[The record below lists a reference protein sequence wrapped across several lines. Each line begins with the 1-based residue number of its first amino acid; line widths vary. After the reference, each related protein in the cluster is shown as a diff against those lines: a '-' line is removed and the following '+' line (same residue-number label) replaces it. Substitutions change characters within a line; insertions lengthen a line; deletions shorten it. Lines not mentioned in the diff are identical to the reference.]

1 MHPAF
6 ARKPL
11 AGLLSLGLL
20 TTGGLAQ
27 ASGFR
32 IPEVSTAGLGTSNAL
47 VANPKEV
54 GALPYNPAAM
64 AFHEGTNLSAGLAI
78 IEPSTTVTN
87 STGSHD
93 SEPSTPFY
101 VPNAYMMGHI
111 NPDLTWGVGVTAPFG
126 LQTKW
131 APGTFPFSQVAAATA
146 AAIIGAG
153 GSPAQAAAA
162 AQQIGG
168 AHPTFSKIEM
178 LNFNPNVAYK
188 IGSNLSVSAGVD
200 YYLIN
205 DLNLNTLGADI
216 HGDGDGWGFNLAALY
231 SAGPW
236 SLGASYRSA
245 VTADVDGSVD
255 ISGTA
260 TPASTTVDFPSIL
273 QVGVRY
279 QASEALALE
288 FDVDRTG
295 WSTFDRITI
304 NRTGTTP
311 IVSANNWDDANAYR
325 LGATYDLRPNTQLR
339 FGYTFDETPQPDNSF
354 SPRVPD
360 NDRQLFSIG
369 VAQNMSGWTV
379 EAGYMYVLVDD
390 RTINQPAWN
399 PLANSDP
406 NGTGVFN
413 GEYETDIHL
422 LALGVSTKF

>member
-1 MHPAF
+1 MHTAF

-93 SEPSTPFY
+93 SDPSTPFY

-131 APGTFPFSQVAAATA
+131 SPGTFPFGPLGPLQ
-146 AAIIGAG
+146 
-153 GSPAQAAAA
+153 
-162 AQQIGG
+162 
-168 AHPTFSKIEM
+168 PTFSKIEM
-178 LNFNPNVAYK
+178 LNINPNIAYK
-188 IGSNLSVSAGVD
+188 IGDISIAGGLD
-200 YYLIN
+200 YYFVN
-205 DLNLNTLGADI
+205 DVNLNTVAADI
-216 HGDGDGWGFNLAALY
+216 NGDGSDIGYNVAALF
-231 SAGPW
+231 STGAW
-236 SLGASYRSA
+236 SFGASYRSA
-245 VTADVDGSVD
+245 VSVD
-255 ISGTA
+255 IDGKVNTTDAETA
-260 TPASTTVDFPSIL
+260 VDFPWML
-273 QVGVRY
+273 QIGARY
-279 QASEALALE
+279 QANEKLAVE
-288 FDVDRTG
+288 FDIDRTG
-295 WSTFDRITI
+295 WSEFDQIVIRSKA
-304 NRTGTTP
+304 TGGIIATST
-311 IVSANNWDDANAYR
+311 NNWDDASAYR
-325 LGATYDLRPNTQLR
+325 IGATYDLQPNTQLR
-339 FGYTFDETPQPDNSF
+339 FGYAFDETPQPDSNF

-360 NDRQLFSIG
+360 NDRHLLSFG
-369 VAQNMSGWTV
+369 VAQKLNGWTL
-379 EAGYMYVLVDD
+379 EAGYMYAMVDE
-390 RTINQPAWN
+390 RTVSSTTPLTSPAQ
-399 PLANSDP
+399 DP
-406 NGTGVFN
+406 NGTAVYN

-422 LALGVSTKF
+422 LAIGVSTKF

>member
-93 SEPSTPFY
+93 SDPSTPFY

-131 APGTFPFSQVAAATA
+131 SPGTFPFGPLGPLQ
-146 AAIIGAG
+146 
-153 GSPAQAAAA
+153 
-162 AQQIGG
+162 
-168 AHPTFSKIEM
+168 PTFSKIEM
-178 LNFNPNVAYK
+178 LNINPNIAYK
-188 IGSNLSVSAGVD
+188 IGDISIAGGLD
-200 YYLIN
+200 YYFVN
-205 DLNLNTLGADI
+205 DVNLNTVAADI
-216 HGDGDGWGFNLAALY
+216 NGDGSDIGYNVAALF
-231 SAGPW
+231 STGAW
-236 SLGASYRSA
+236 SFGASYRSA
-245 VTADVDGSVD
+245 VSVD
-255 ISGTA
+255 IDGKVNTTDAETA
-260 TPASTTVDFPSIL
+260 VDFPWML
-273 QVGVRY
+273 QIGARY
-279 QASEALALE
+279 QANEKLAVE
-288 FDVDRTG
+288 FDIDRTG
-295 WSTFDRITI
+295 WSEFDQIVIRSKA
-304 NRTGTTP
+304 TGGIIATST
-311 IVSANNWDDANAYR
+311 NNWDDASAYR
-325 LGATYDLRPNTQLR
+325 IGATYDLQPNTQLR
-339 FGYTFDETPQPDNSF
+339 FGYAFDETPQPDSNF

-360 NDRQLFSIG
+360 NDRHLLSFG
-369 VAQNMSGWTV
+369 VAQKLNGWTL
-379 EAGYMYVLVDD
+379 EAGYMYAMVDE
-390 RTINQPAWN
+390 RTVSSTTPLTSPAQ
-399 PLANSDP
+399 DP
-406 NGTGVFN
+406 NGTAVYN

-422 LALGVSTKF
+422 LAIGVSTKF

>member
-1 MHPAF
+1 MHTAF

-20 TTGGLAQ
+20 ATTGLAQ

-32 IPEVSTAGLGTSNAL
+32 IPEISTAGLGTSNAL
-47 VANPKEV
+47 VANQKEL

-78 IEPSTTVTN
+78 IEPNTTYTN
-87 STGSHD
+87 RNGQSID

-111 NPDLTWGVGVTAPFG
+111 NPEVTWGFGITSPFG

-131 APGTFPFSQVAAATA
+131 PSGTFPRFNDF
-146 AAIIGAG
+146 
-153 GSPAQAAAA
+153 GSPVIAA
-162 AQQIGG
+162 G
-168 AHPTFSKIEM
+168 APTFSKIEM
-178 LNFNPNVAYK
+178 LNLNPNVAYK
-188 IGSNLSVSAGVD
+188 VGNNLSFAAGVD
-200 YYLIN
+200 YYFIN

-216 HGDGDGWGFNLAALY
+216 HGDGDGWGYNLAALY
-231 SAGPW
+231 TTGPW
-236 SLGASYRSA
+236 SFGASYRSA
-245 VTADVDGSVD
+245 VTADVEGNIETALGSV
-255 ISGTA
+255 SA
-260 TPASTTVDFPSIL
+260 TTTVDFPSIL

-279 QASEALALE
+279 QANDALALE
-288 FDVDRTG
+288 FDIDRTG

-304 NRTGTTP
+304 NRAVGTP
-311 IVSANNWDDANAYR
+311 IISSNNWDDANAYR
-325 LGATYDLRPNTQLR
+325 LGATYDLLPNTQLR
-339 FGYTFDETPQPDNSF
+339 FGYTLDETPQPDSSF

-360 NDRQLFSIG
+360 NDRQLFSVG
-369 VAQNMSGWTV
+369 VAQKMNGWTI

-390 RTINQPAWN
+390 RTVNQPTWN
-399 PLANSDP
+399 PLANPDP
-406 NGTGVFN
+406 NGTDAFN

>member
-78 IEPSTTVTN
+78 IEPNTTYTSPTGVST
-87 STGSHD
+87 D
-93 SEPSTPFY
+93 SDPSTPFY
-101 VPNAYMMGHI
+101 VPNAYMMGQI

-131 APGTFPFSQVAAATA
+131 APGTFSAF
-146 AAIIGAG
+146 AG
-153 GSPAQAAAA
+153 GVAGLQ
-162 AQQIGG
+162 
-168 AHPTFSKIEM
+168 PTFSKIEM
-178 LNFNPNVAYK
+178 LNFNPNIAYK
-188 IGSNLSVSAGVD
+188 IGGNFSVAVGVD
-200 YYLIN
+200 YYLVN
-205 DLNLNTLGADI
+205 DLNLNTVSADI
-216 HGDGDGWGFNLAALY
+216 HGDGDGWGYNLAALY
-231 SAGPW
+231 TVGSW
-236 SLGASYRSA
+236 SIGASYRSP
-245 VTADVDGSVD
+245 VTAEVDGSVD
-255 ISGTA
+255 LAAGSVGA
-260 TPASTTVDFPSIL
+260 NTTVDFPSIL
-273 QVGVRY
+273 QVGARY
-279 QASEALALE
+279 QANDQLALE
-288 FDVDRTG
+288 FDIDRTG
-295 WSTFDRITI
+295 WSTFDRIGINLSQPVPGIGSTI
-304 NRTGTTP
+304 NSR
-311 IVSANNWDDANAYR
+311 NNWDDANAYR
-325 LGATYDLRPNTQLR
+325 LGATYDVRPNTQLR
-339 FGYTFDETPQPDNSF
+339 FGYTFDETPQPDDGF

-360 NDRQLFSIG
+360 NDRQLFSLG
-369 VAQNMSGWTV
+369 VAQKMNGWTV

-390 RTINQPAWN
+390 RTITQPTWN
-399 PLANSDP
+399 PAANPDP
-406 NGTGVFN
+406 NGTSAFN